1 MKSSA
6 TSRPASTPTARCW
19 DSFPPPAC
27 GRASPTAC
35 ACSARRC
42 PTACSIRTASTNSLS
57 TKTRGRAM
65 DMIFSSF
72 VVLLFAASILAFE
85 GAWLWWSGTHGG
97 GARRITKRL
106 HLMAGRGDGGA
117 DRLSILKQRRYSAS
131 PALDHALRRLPQT
144 ALIERLLLQ
153 AGARWTVAQFL
164 AGSGVALVGALLL
177 PSGLLLRVRGA
188 RLHKLEEQLPDA
200 ADFLGRA
207 LRAGHSF
214 ANVLQ
219 MVGDELPDPIAAE
232 FKFTYEEI
240 NYGVPMNEALHNLA
254 ARVPLTD
261 LRYLVIAVLIQR
273 ESGGNLAEILDNISR
288 LIRARLKLLGQV
300 RVMSA
305 EGRMSA
311 WVLGLMPI
319 VILMVMSVASPK
331 YISILWTDPTGLR
344 MLWYG
349 AVASVVGVLWMRRVV
364 RIRV

>member
-1 MKSSA
+1 
-6 TSRPASTPTARCW
+6 
-19 DSFPPPAC
+19 
-27 GRASPTAC
+27 
-35 ACSARRC
+35 
-42 PTACSIRTASTNSLS
+42 
-57 TKTRGRAM
+57 M

-164 AGSGVALVGALLL
+164 AGSGVALVAGLLLPPFAHMPVVPSLGVLAGALLL

-188 RLHKLEEQLPDA
+188 RLHKLEEQLPEA

-331 YISILWTDPTGLR
+331 YISVLWTDPTGLR

>member
-1 MKSSA
+1 
-6 TSRPASTPTARCW
+6 
-19 DSFPPPAC
+19 
-27 GRASPTAC
+27 
-35 ACSARRC
+35 
-42 PTACSIRTASTNSLS
+42 
-57 TKTRGRAM
+57 M

-72 VVLLFAASILAFE
+72 VLLLFAASILAFE

-164 AGSGVALVGALLL
+164 AGSGVALVAGLLLPLFAHMPVVPSLGVLAGALLL

-188 RLHKLEEQLPDA
+188 RLHKLEEQLPEA

-331 YISILWTDPTGLR
+331 YISVLWTDPTGLR

-349 AVASVVGVLWMRRVV
+349 AVASVVGVVWMRRVV